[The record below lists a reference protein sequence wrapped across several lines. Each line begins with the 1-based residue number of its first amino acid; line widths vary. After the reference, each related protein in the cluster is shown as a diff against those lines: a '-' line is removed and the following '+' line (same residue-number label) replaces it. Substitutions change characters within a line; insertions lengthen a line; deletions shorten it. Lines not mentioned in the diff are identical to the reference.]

1 MKSWLITIPKTIK
14 WEDYAKE
21 IAAVADGDL
30 VMNYRTRYFPNDMK
44 IGDRC
49 YLLWNGRVRGW
60 RRLSDWLISRD
71 VGFAKRREKYGP
83 PASISKGAGH
93 SIKWTDPQCKGS
105 VEYGDMGMTDK
116 EKLQVCVQALRDVTD
131 PLGRI
136 KRDLREGEKFASS
149 AIVIA
154 QSPLFLQ
161 DIAKEALREIGA
173 NE

>member
-1 MKSWLITIPKTIK
+1 M
-14 WEDYAKE
+14 
-21 IAAVADGDL
+21 DGSE
-30 VMNYRTRYFPNDMK
+30 V
-44 IGDRC
+44 
-49 YLLWNGRVRGW
+49 GW
-60 RRLSDWLISRD
+60 RLSDWLISRD

-154 QSPLFLQ
+154 QSTLVFLSRTETCRHS
-161 DIAKEALREIGA
+161 ASGSA
-173 NE
+173 NMKMFATPARRYS